1 MVGAAEA
8 EAGLRIAAADIAGE
22 KKQGPKRFVHG
33 SSSMVHGPVL
43 SLQPCM
49 GRRRCPNS
57 SAGQANARL

>member
-8 EAGLRIAAADIAGE
+8 EAGLQFAAADIAGE

-43 SLQPCM
+43 FFAALYRQKALP
-49 GRRRCPNS
+49 
-57 SAGQANARL
+57 